1 MDDINVNAVAALISE
16 LNTKINDIE
25 SRHELLKE
33 RVIVSNESFIKSR
46 ESLIRDISLIK
57 DDLRQIKNK
66 ISSLQE
72 SLQYLLTET
81 ATFAR
86 KEELRIV
93 EKYMKVWEP
102 LKYARLEE
110 VESMINN
117 AIKKLKEEQK

>member
-1 MDDINVNAVAALISE
+1 MEDINVNAVAALISE

-33 RVIVSNESFIKSR
+33 RVMVSNESFIKSR
-46 ESLIRDISLIK
+46 DSLMKDINLIK
-57 DDLRQIKNK
+57 DDMRQIKIK

-86 KEELRIV
+86 KEELRILD
-93 EKYMKVWEP
+93 KYMRIWEP
-102 LKYARLEE
+102 LKYARLED
-110 VESMINN
+110 VENMINN